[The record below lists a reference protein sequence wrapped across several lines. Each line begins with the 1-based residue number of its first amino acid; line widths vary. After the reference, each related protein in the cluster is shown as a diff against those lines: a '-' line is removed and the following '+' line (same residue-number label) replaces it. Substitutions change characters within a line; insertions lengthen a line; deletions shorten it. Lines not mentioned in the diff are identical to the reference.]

1 MTTNPSSRNVFV
13 ACVLRCLWTTLTLT
27 LGAAPLALLFAYL
40 PGMPNVAA
48 FLPLIGVL
56 FGFVGAIVPGK
67 LRLLF
72 ALSGAGA
79 SIALGVTSML
89 STQLY
94 PYIGLGILGALLA
107 LTLPVLREDGMPT
120 TLGMALTVIHALM
133 PLVVKVAGAVGNPPL
148 LLVSSFY
155 LIVYLVNTN
164 MQSLQ
169 AQCSSHQQR
178 PAQSM
183 RLGNLVL
190 TIVLFLLVLLISQF
204 ALLRDAFKSFMQ
216 SLILLILYLISKL
229 APGNSD
235 AGGGGGG
242 GSGMDLSGLGTK
254 ETSEFWKYLEYI
266 GIVVAIVA
274 ILALLIWF
282 SIRVY
287 KLLKV
292 VWGHIRAFMNRY
304 AQSLKTDYVDQTED
318 LSGWGEIGKSLR
330 DQLGRAAARFKPI
343 HWESLDNRERIR
355 AAYTAVLRREKQPDL
370 ARTARETLLAGAN
383 TGKSDAQAL
392 CDSYERARYSE
403 HPITDAEAEN
413 AKRAL

>member
-13 ACVLRCLWTTLTLT
+13 ACVLRCLWTTLVLT

-40 PGMPNVAA
+40 PGMPNAAA
-48 FLPLIGVL
+48 FLPLIGVA
-56 FGFVGAIVPGK
+56 FGFIGAIVPGK

-72 ALSGAGA
+72 ALSGAVA
-79 SIALGVTSML
+79 SIALGATAML

-94 PYIGLGILGALLA
+94 PYIGLGILSALLS

-120 TLGMALTVIHALM
+120 TLGMALTVVQALM
-133 PLVVKVAGAVGNPPL
+133 PLVVKIVGTVGNPPL
-148 LLVSSFY
+148 LLISSFY
-155 LIVYLVNTN
+155 LIVYLINTN

-183 RLGNLVL
+183 RLGNLLL

-204 ALLRDAFKSFMQ
+204 ALLRDAFESFMQ

-229 APGNSD
+229 VPGNSD

-242 GSGMDLSGLGTK
+242 GADMDLSGLGTK
-254 ETSEFWKYLEYI
+254 ETAEFWKYLEYI
-266 GIVVAIVA
+266 GIVVAVVA
-274 ILALLIWF
+274 VIALLIWF

-370 ARTARETLLAGAN
+370 ARTARETLLSGAN
-383 TGKSDAQAL
+383 TGKSDVQTL